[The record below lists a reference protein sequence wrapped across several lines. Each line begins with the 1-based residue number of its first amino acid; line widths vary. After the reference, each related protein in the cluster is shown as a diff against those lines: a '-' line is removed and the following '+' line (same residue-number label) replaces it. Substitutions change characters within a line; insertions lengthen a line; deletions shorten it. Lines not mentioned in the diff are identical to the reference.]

1 MQTKQSNLFDLPSS
15 FLWRRAKYQ
24 VLLYALEW
32 CFGVKSDHT
41 KKRSPQQHVWHDS
54 QTGLF
59 SRMITLKRSWAGM
72 YAQFEACVFLI
83 TCIFCG
89 CCNNQY
95 SLSRNSRCV
104 CAIIRWTGKQTA
116 SASAHIRNTAPCCAW
131 YVLWPPS
138 LSHLSYLDRHIILIG
153 KRMHF

>member
-1 MQTKQSNLFDLPSS
+1 MQTKQSILFDLPSS

-89 CCNNQY
+89 CCNNIFIESQ
-95 SLSRNSRCV
+95 LEVCV
-104 CAIIRWTGKQTA
+104 RDHKMDGKANGFRERSHPKHRSMLCMVCVMA
-116 SASAHIRNTAPCCAW
+116 SFALTPVIPRSPHH
-131 YVLWPPS
+131 
-138 LSHLSYLDRHIILIG
+138 SHR
-153 KRMHF
+153 